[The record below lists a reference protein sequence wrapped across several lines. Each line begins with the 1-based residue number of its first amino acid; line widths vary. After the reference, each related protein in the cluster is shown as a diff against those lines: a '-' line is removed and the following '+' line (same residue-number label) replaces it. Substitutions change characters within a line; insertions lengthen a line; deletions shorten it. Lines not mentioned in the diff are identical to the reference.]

1 MKQKPYNNLTK
12 SERISMKKTSER
24 RDIIITKAEE
34 GGAVVIVA
42 VKDSDKRS

>member
-12 SERISMKKTSER
+12 SERISMKKISER
-24 RDIIITKAEE
+24 RDIIITKE

>member
-1 MKQKPYNNLTK
+1 
-12 SERISMKKTSER
+12 MKKTSER